1 MYWRRV
7 AELPAWLKAVML
19 GQLVSS
25 AGSLAWIYLTLY
37 LVEDRGMS
45 PQQAGFAAAAYGVGL
60 LLGNLSGGW
69 FGDRFGL
76 RAAALA
82 SQLTWAVACL
92 AMPIVPTPGLAG
104 LAALAGLCGGASR
117 PNLSALVATALPAAR
132 RREGIALSRSASNA
146 GFTIGPPLGGLLAAY
161 DFSLVFVVDAVSS
174 VVLALVIWRW
184 VPDAVRVVSAQAS
197 GVWRALRQD
206 RSVLVLLL
214 AIVVVDT
221 VYRQLFATLPLLLR
235 DAGSPAVAYGVLI
248 GASSVVIVLLEAP
261 LAIRLR
267 NHHSYR
273 VIATG
278 FVLVGLG
285 LAVIGVWPALV
296 GAAVAV
302 AIITGG
308 EMLYKPT
315 ATAHVADAAPE
326 GMVGRFSSLYAAASI
341 SGMFLAPALG
351 GTTYQHH
358 PHLLYPAAAALA
370 LIAAI
375 AIYAGH
381 RPVPARP
388 PAEAAVPAR
397 APAVPARTPAGERAE
412 PPSGSTGSPSSASAP
427 RR

>member
-7 AELPAWLKAVML
+7 AELPGWLKAVMV

-76 RAAALA
+76 RTAALA
-82 SQLTWAVACL
+82 SQLSWAVACL
-92 AMPIVPTPGLAG
+92 AMPVVPTAFLAV
-104 LAALAGLCGGASR
+104 LAAVAGLCGGASR
-117 PNLSALVATALPAAR
+117 PNLSALVAMALPAER

-161 DFSLVFVVDAVSS
+161 DFSLVFVIDAVSS
-174 VVLALVIWRW
+174 LVLAAVIWRW
-184 VPDAVRVVSAQAS
+184 VPSAARVVVAQAS
-197 GVWRALRQD
+197 GVWQALRRD
-206 RSVLVLLL
+206 RSVLVLLA

-221 VYRQLFATLPLLLR
+221 AYRQLFATLPLLLR

-248 GASSVVIVLLEAP
+248 GLSSVVIVLLEAP

-267 NHHSYR
+267 GHSSSR
-273 VIATG
+273 VIAVG

-285 LAVIGVWPALV
+285 LAVLGFWPALA
-296 GAAVAV
+296 GAAIAVAV
-302 AIITGG
+302 ITGG

-351 GTTYQHH
+351 GTAYQHI
-358 PHLLYPAAAALA
+358 PDLLWPIAALLALAAAAVYLSSQRA
-370 LIAAI
+370 RKQHPP
-375 AIYAGH
+375 GD
-381 RPVPARP
+381 ARP
-388 PAEAAVPAR
+388 QPPVSERTRTQPQPTV
-397 APAVPARTPAGERAE
+397 APTSNAQGRGTP
-412 PPSGSTGSPSSASAP
+412 
-427 RR
+427 

>member
-7 AELPAWLKAVML
+7 MELPSWLKAVML

-37 LVEDRGMS
+37 LVEDRRMS

-76 RAAALA
+76 RGAAVT
-82 SQLTWAVACL
+82 SQLTWALACI
-92 AMPIVPTPGLAG
+92 AMPVVPTPGLAA
-104 LAALAGLCGGASR
+104 LAAVAGLCGGASR
-117 PNLSALVATALPAAR
+117 PNLSALVATVLPADR

-146 GFTIGPPLGGLLAAY
+146 GFIIGPPLGGLLAAY
-161 DFSLVFVVDAVSS
+161 NFSLVFVIDAASS
-174 VVLALVIWRW
+174 VVLAAIIWRW
-184 VPDAVRVVSAQAS
+184 VPDAVRVVSAQAT
-197 GVWRALRQD
+197 GVWRALLRD
-206 RSVLVLLL
+206 RSILLLLL

-221 VYRQLFATLPLLLR
+221 AYRQLYATLPLLLR

-267 NHHSYR
+267 HHHPSR
-273 VIATG
+273 VIAGG
-278 FVLVGLG
+278 FALVGLG
-285 LAVIGVWPALV
+285 FAVLGAWPALAGAV
-296 GAAVAV
+296 VAAAV
-302 AIITGG
+302 ITGG

-315 ATAHVADAAPE
+315 ATAHVADAAPD
-326 GMVGRFSSLYAAASI
+326 GMTGRFSSLYAAASI

-358 PHLLYPAAAALA
+358 PRLLYPAAAALA
-370 LIAAI
+370 LVAAVVV
-375 AIYAGH
+375 YLS
-381 RPVPARP
+381 RRSVVPA
-388 PAEAAVPAR
+388 V
-397 APAVPARTPAGERAE
+397 TPAAAPGV
-412 PPSGSTGSPSSASAP
+412 PPSGSTGQQSSASAP